1 MLAVGEAEGEGEV
14 EVGVLRLR
22 REKEREEEEE
32 EAKKSPK
39 RAKKGEKGAEARS
52 GLAWSGR
59 GASLRAD

>member
-1 MLAVGEAEGEGEV
+1 MLAVDEAESDDEV
-14 EVGVLRLR
+14 EVGVETR
-22 REKEREEEEE
+22 EREREEEE

-59 GASLRAD
+59 DASPITD

>member
-1 MLAVGEAEGEGEV
+1 MLAVDEAESDDEV
-14 EVGVLRLR
+14 EVGVET
-22 REKEREEEEE
+22 REREREEEEE

-59 GASLRAD
+59 DASPITD